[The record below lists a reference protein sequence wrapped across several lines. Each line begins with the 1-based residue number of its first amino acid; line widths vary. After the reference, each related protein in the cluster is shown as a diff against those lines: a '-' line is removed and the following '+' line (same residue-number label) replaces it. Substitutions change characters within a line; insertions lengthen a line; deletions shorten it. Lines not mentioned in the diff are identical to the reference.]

1 MNDIHHA
8 THQQNCVLP
17 RTKGAAYPTSIR
29 ILHDLGLCEAT
40 ASEAAWPALEQ
51 WATMNEAMEESRF
64 ETIGGSP
71 MRTLRHELHLPDAR
85 AAAKLHTT
93 VPLEDLS
100 LAVQGDEQ
108 LTETLP
114 DRRLTLV
121 GPCLCTTMELTKR
134 TSALIVAAAHFGGR
148 YEGYQEVWDLKVG
161 DAPGVVRTNLAN
173 WPAVSAAAQ
182 AAAPRHL
189 KARTECMQDAML
201 VRALLAPWTISWK
214 DNDSLS
220 MLLALGPAT
229 RIGADREIEVE
240 LTPDAP
246 CVDHLAWMLNQVP
259 DLHVAAESLTRAE
272 RYTGRRLP
280 GGLIERMAPP
290 TEERQA
296 LVERLGA
303 LHESLQMMV
312 ESVEAARDAVRGT
325 LPRVGLSAAKAKHG
339 RCKKSRG

>member
-8 THQQNCVLP
+8 THQQSCVLP
-17 RTKGAAYPTSIR
+17 RTTGAAYPTRIR
-29 ILHDLGLCEAT
+29 ILHDLGLFEAT
-40 ASEAAWPALEQ
+40 ASQAAWPALEQ

-71 MRTLRHELHLPDAR
+71 MRTLLHELHLPDAR
-85 AAAKLHTT
+85 AAAMLQTT
-93 VPLEDLS
+93 LPLEELS
-100 LAVQGDEQ
+100 LAVKGDEQ

-114 DRRLTLV
+114 DRRITLV
-121 GPCLCTTMELTKR
+121 GPCQCTTMERTKR
-134 TSALIVAAAHFGGR
+134 TSALIVGAAHVGGR
-148 YEGYQEVWDLKVG
+148 YEGYQEVWDLKAG

-173 WPAVSAAAQ
+173 WSAVSAAAQ
-182 AAAPRHL
+182 AVAPRHL

-201 VRALLAPWTISWK
+201 MRALLAPWTISWK

-220 MLLALGPAT
+220 MLPAQGPVT

-280 GGLIERMAPP
+280 GGLIERMVPP

-296 LVERLGA
+296 MLERLLA
-303 LHESLQMMV
+303 LRESLEMMV

-325 LPRVGLSAAKAKHG
+325 LPRVRLSAAKAKP
-339 RCKKSRG
+339 RKSKKSHG